1 MFKHSRRWI
10 SRDDN
15 LDCLHLVWHCHNFLL
30 LNVHVLEVE
39 IGLVLGQLD
48 LLGGVGDDLIDT
60 QEEDEEDVLDDDEEA
75 GPLEVSPVLA
85 GRVPE
90 VQGQQG
96 QVGQDGQ
103 QGRQAEGM
111 VPGAGAVGQ
120 DRNGVDSRG

>member
-1 MFKHSRRWI
+1 MTVHTQMTTWSVSI
-10 SRDDN
+10 
-15 LDCLHLVWHCHNFLL
+15 LVSHCHNFLL

-39 IGLVLGQLD
+39 IGLVLGELD

-60 QEEDEEDVLDDDEEA
+60 QEEDEEDVFDDDEEA
-75 GPLEVSPVLA
+75 GPLEAAPVLA

-120 DRNGVDSRG
+120 NIKGVHSRG